1 MDEEMNEL
9 VLMTMAKVKA
19 KLEAARDAGP
29 FGPPVEL
36 EPDEAMLVWRLLF
49 DRR

>member
-1 MDEEMNEL
+1 MDDMTEL
-9 VLMTMAKVKA
+9 VTMTLAKVKA

-49 DRR
+49 ERR